1 LGDHCFNLNN
11 VDSILFMVLIQFI
24 ESYVLLAIK
33 LNDENNQFSETNS
46 PRKHEWLKILLC
58 FTNVHEDNSFVSF
71 S

>member
-1 LGDHCFNLNN
+1 
-11 VDSILFMVLIQFI
+11 MVLIQFI